1 MNYTILHMGE
11 TKESY
16 FESAF
21 LEYQKRM
28 RAFGE
33 LCDMALRPAKTPGRE
48 LSSEEIQATLKK
60 EALEF
65 EKALNVPK
73 LQKSFKVAL
82 CIEGKQLSSTELA
95 GLFEKVA
102 NGGKNSI
109 VFLIGSSWGLSEEIK
124 SKCDLRL
131 SFSPMTFPHSL
142 FRVMLSEQIYRAA
155 GILAGNQYH
164 K

>member
-1 MNYTILHMGE
+1 MNYTVLHMGQ

-16 FESAF
+16 FEAAF

-28 RAFGE
+28 HAFGE
-33 LCDMALRPAKTPGRE
+33 LSDIALRPARTPGRE
-48 LSSEEIQATLKK
+48 LSPEEIRSTLQK
-60 EALEF
+60 EAMEF
-65 EKALNVPK
+65 EKALSLPK

-109 VFLIGSSWGLSEEIK
+109 VFLIGSSWGLAEEIK
-124 SKCDLRL
+124 AKCDLRL
-131 SFSPMTFPHSL
+131 SFSPMTFSHSL